1 MLSKVSKHKK
11 HVDKSV
17 PKSILKDYV
26 LIIYPSVNINKDE
39 FNDIVDMLDEVAKIK
54 GKYKKKLHY
63 ADMVQLLLTFDV
75 IDGSNTTFEDV
86 QKDMTFNMGWNVD
99 ETKTI
104 YWFVI
109 EPKLKLN
116 IGTIRHNIDKYIENV
131 ALDRVI
137 SINDDVDN
145 NFKINKNS
153 KSITYPLNDDKKY
166 DDDDNISQMVNT
178 MNADRIYSRIATD
191 VKRSKMYLEE
201 LTNNCRGVSNTEK
214 DMFATMKM

>member
-26 LIIYPSVNINKDE
+26 LIIYPSVKINKDE

-99 ETKTI
+99 EVKTI

-137 SINDDVDN
+137 SVNEDVDN

>member
-26 LIIYPSVNINKDE
+26 LIIYPSVKINKDE